1 MSESSPPPSLDD
13 FDARLRDAKARRAGK
28 QAQKDAL
35 ERGSGLSFALRIGVE
50 LVAALAVGVGIG
62 LLLDNWLGTAPW
74 FLLLFFLLGA
84 AAGMLNVY
92 RVMSGYG
99 YAAGYRSAPGQDEDP
114 GQDEGA
120 VPGDGRDP
128 KDRD

>member
-13 FDARLRDAKARRAGK
+13 FDARLRDAKARRDGK
-28 QAQKDAL
+28 KARDEAL

-74 FLLLFFLLGA
+74 MLLLFFLLGS

-92 RVMSGYG
+92 RVMAGYG
-99 YAAGYRSAPGQDEDP
+99 YAAGYRQGPGKASDQDP
-114 GQDEGA
+114 GSE
-120 VPGDGRDP
+120 PSGD
-128 KDRD
+128 KDGKD